1 MLVAIGGIVI
11 KPEPV
16 VSGRGAMY
24 VRARLISRDIYEK
37 VAPLLD
43 RTPDRNQFMSEIIA
57 VVRDIAARYKIMLE

>member
-1 MLVAIGGIVI
+1 MSDEAIPDWLRAVHL
-11 KPEPV
+11 
-16 VSGRGAMY
+16 SGRGAMY

>member
-1 MLVAIGGIVI
+1 
-11 KPEPV
+11 
-16 VSGRGAMY
+16 MY